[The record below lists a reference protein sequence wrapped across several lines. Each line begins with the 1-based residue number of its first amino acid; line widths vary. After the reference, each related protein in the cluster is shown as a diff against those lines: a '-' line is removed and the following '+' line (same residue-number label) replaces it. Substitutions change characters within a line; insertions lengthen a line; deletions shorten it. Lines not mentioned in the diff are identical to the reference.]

1 MSCVIVI
8 LFTSDKFF
16 SFYTK
21 VINKNAINDV
31 HVINELLTMK
41 WN

>member
-21 VINKNAINDV
+21 IINKNVINAV
-31 HVINELLTMK
+31 HVNELLTMK